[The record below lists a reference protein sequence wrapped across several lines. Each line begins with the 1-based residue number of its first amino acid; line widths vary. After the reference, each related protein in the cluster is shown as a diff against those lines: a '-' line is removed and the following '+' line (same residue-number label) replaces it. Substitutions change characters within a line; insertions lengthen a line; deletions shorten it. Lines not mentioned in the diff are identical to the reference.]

1 MSAKIIAFFNNKGGV
16 GKTSLVY
23 HLAWMYQD
31 LGLRVV
37 AADLDPQANLTVSL
51 LCEERLELLFLKEN
65 KIGTIFDCVKP
76 LLKGIND
83 IEKPHLE
90 YIHEN
95 QLSEN
100 LTSLSLST
108 ESGSLALLPGDIML
122 SSFEDELSTQWN
134 NCLGESSQKRAF
146 LETSA
151 FWRILQKAGNAH
163 KADIILVDL
172 SPTLGAINRAALIAA
187 DYIVIP
193 LALDL
198 FSLQGLRNL
207 GPTLRTWREEWQERL
222 AKTSS
227 SGKKGLASDLQ
238 LPQGTMQ
245 PVGYVV
251 LQHSVRLDRVVKA
264 YERWIARIPTVY
276 QEVVLDRYSQ
286 NISMENDPNCLALLK
301 NYQSLMPMAQ
311 EAHKPMFYLKP
322 ADGAIGAHTKAVKN
336 VYDDFKKL
344 AYKIAE
350 KTQLEV

>member
-1 MSAKIIAFFNNKGGV
+1 MSAKIVAFFNNKGGV

-37 AADLDPQANLTVSL
+37 AADLDPQANLTVSFL
-51 LCEERLELLFLKEN
+51 GEERLESLFLQEN
-65 KIGTIFDCVKP
+65 KIGTIFDCLKP
-76 LLKGIND
+76 LLKGIDD

-134 NCLGESSQKRAF
+134 NCLGKSSQKMSF

-151 FWRILQKAGNAH
+151 FWRILQKAGNVH

-172 SPTLGAINRAALIAA
+172 SSTLGAINRAALIAA

-193 LALDL
+193 LTLDL
-198 FSLQGLRNL
+198 FSLQGLQTIGN
-207 GPTLRTWREEWQERL
+207 TFKNWRTDWKYRL
-222 AKTSS
+222 KQNNTNRMLLP
-227 SGKKGLASDLQ
+227 KGDI
-238 LPQGTMQ
+238 Q
-245 PVGYVV
+245 PIGYVV
-251 LQHSVRLDRVVKA
+251 LQMPIRLDRPVKA
-264 YERWIARIPTVY
+264 YNRAIFEIPNTY
-276 QEVVLDRYSQ
+276 QEVILNQPSEKQVS
-286 NISMENDPNCLALLK
+286 IENDQNCLGLIKSYLG
-301 NYQSLMPMAQ
+301 LMKIAQ
-311 EAHKPMFYLKP
+311 EAQKPMFHLKP
-322 ADGAIGAHTKAVKN
+322 ADGAIGAYAKVVKN
-336 VYDDFKKL
+336 AYDDFNYL

-350 KTQLEV
+350 KTQLQIP